1 MNHDNIQGHWKQL
14 NGQIKQHWGK
24 LTDDD
29 LKVSDGN
36 AEYLSERLQKR
47 YGIAPTMRQTRSRLL
62 KNGCAITDGK
72 RCAITD
78 GKRLPLRLIAC
89 NVNVYNVSSGILM

>member
-1 MNHDNIQGHWKQL
+1 MAGPVMNHDNIQGHWKQL

-47 YGIAPTMRQTRSRLL
+47 YGIAPDDAANQI
-62 KNGCAITDGK
+62 KAFE
-72 RCAITD
+72 
-78 GKRLPLRLIAC
+78 KRLC
-89 NVNVYNVSSGILM
+89 HH